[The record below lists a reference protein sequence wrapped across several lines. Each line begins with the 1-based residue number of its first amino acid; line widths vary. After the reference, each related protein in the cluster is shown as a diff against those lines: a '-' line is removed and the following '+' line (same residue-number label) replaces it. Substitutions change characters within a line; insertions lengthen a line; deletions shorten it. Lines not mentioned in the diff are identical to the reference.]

1 MVRILL
7 LSILVVSLIVIIGLV
22 FLIAF
27 GFFASDVKLEHS
39 EPAAEV
45 EQVDFEAEVLGM
57 NCNPEIDK
65 DGDNVPDSL
74 DVEGSIDWS
83 NCMLAG
89 ANLSNLELSYA
100 NLSGSVL
107 YGANLYNTNLSGA
120 NLAGADLIGK
130 NLVLLDPLLSSSSLE
145 LMSKSGFADMGIPG
159 QLIFSHMFGEFGRD
173 QEQFYKPAGI
183 AVDEEGKV
191 HVADFYNDRIQ
202 IFDQNGNFDSK
213 IEIEGRPHGIEVF
226 NNKSYI
232 VKWYNGNQIITESD
246 LIMPHVEVRDKFG
259 KQILTIPGPLKPV
272 DIAIDEIGNI
282 YVSDYLTGTIHIF
295 DQNGNVKKI
304 ITIPD
309 DNVELLINE
318 KCFEHEICSMHAK
331 LTGITLDNEN
341 NILVTDFLNH
351 RVIKLD
357 SSGNILFEFKV
368 PPEEGGNFSRP
379 TNVEIN
385 DLTGDVFVTDNSD
398 RVLVF
403 NSSGNF
409 LYSFGE
415 SGRGLGQFSAPHGI
429 TIDDFGYIYVAEYL
443 NHRIQIFY
451 PVDSFQISPNIAEQE
466 ASRDLTGTILKGADL
481 SGKDLTGTILTGID
495 LSDYDLTGTIL
506 TGADLTGT
514 ILRGANLTDANLTG
528 VDLSGMDL
536 TGTILR
542 GVDLSNRGLT
552 GTILTGAD
560 LTDANL
566 TGVDLSGMDLTA
578 TKFNNANL
586 EGVNLQ
592 NTDLSFAEFVQVDF
606 TKIKNKSLAGADL
619 TGASFAH
626 SNLSGVD
633 LSGGI
638 LELTNFWNADL
649 TDQDFTV
656 LDVISVGLA
665 FADANLSNSN
675 FESVDLEPK
684 EMFTQVFKNKAYLM
698 KEKENKDIVKDL
710 FGESTLIII
719 MSKEVQGN
727 DLVVSYIFINSFRDA
742 NLENVN
748 FKNANLRIASFYSA
762 NLTNA
767 DLSGADLSG
776 AVLNDADLSNANL
789 EGANLERT
797 YVKCKNHPICESN

>member
-1 MVRILL
+1 MARVLP
-7 LSILVVSLIVIIGLV
+7 LSILVVSLIVIIGLA

-65 DGDNVPDSL
+65 DGDNVPDNL

-159 QLIFSHMFGEFGRD
+159 QLILSHTFGTEGD
-173 QEQFYKPAGI
+173 GIMQLKKPAGI
-183 AVDEEGKV
+183 AVDGDGKIY
-191 HVADFYNDRIQ
+191 VADFHNDRIQ
-202 IFDQNGNFDSK
+202 IFNFDGSFDSF
-213 IEIEGRPHGIEVF
+213 INLDGRVHGIEIADDKIYV
-226 NNKSYI
+226 
-232 VKWYNGNQIITESD
+232 VKWFGGNEQLTEFD
-246 LIMPHVEVRDKFG
+246 ELPHIE
-259 KQILTIPGPLKPV
+259 ILHKDGTKISSIPGPKKPV
-272 DIAIDEIGNI
+272 DIAIDNFGKI
-282 YVSDYLTGTIHIF
+282 YATDYLTGTIQIF
-295 DQNGNVKKI
+295 NPSGSLLKI
-304 ITIPD
+304 LTVPSVLD
-309 DNVELLINE
+309 KTETSND
-318 KCFEHEICSMHAK
+318 KCTDEIVCSKNAK
-331 LTGITLDNEN
+331 LTGITLDPSG
-341 NILVTDFLNH
+341 NIYVTDFLNH

-415 SGRGLGQFSAPHGI
+415 SGHGLGQFSAPHGI
-429 TIDDFGYIYVAEYL
+429 TIDDFGYIYVAEYS

-466 ASRDLTGTILKGADL
+466 ASKDLTGTILKGADL
-481 SGKDLTGTILTGID
+481 SGKNLTGTILTGID

-514 ILRGANLTDANLTG
+514 ILTGANLTDANLTG
-528 VDLSGMDL
+528 VDLSG
-536 TGTILR
+536 I
-542 GVDLSNRGLT
+542 SN
-552 GTILTGAD
+552 I
-560 LTDANL
+560 
-566 TGVDLSGMDLTA
+566 SG
-578 TKFNNANL
+578 TKFSNANL

-592 NTDLSFAEFVQVDF
+592 NTNLKQAYFVQVDF
-606 TKIKNKSLAGADL
+606 TKIKNKS
-619 TGASFAH
+619 
-626 SNLSGVD
+626 
-633 LSGGI
+633 
-638 LELTNFWNADL
+638 
-649 TDQDFTV
+649 
-656 LDVISVGLA
+656 
-665 FADANLSNSN
+665 
-675 FESVDLEPK
+675 
-684 EMFTQVFKNKAYLM
+684 
-698 KEKENKDIVKDL
+698 
-710 FGESTLIII
+710 
-719 MSKEVQGN
+719 
-727 DLVVSYIFINSFRDA
+727 
-742 NLENVN
+742 
-748 FKNANLRIASFYSA
+748 IA
-762 NLTNA
+762 
-767 DLSGADLSG
+767 
-776 AVLNDADLSNANL
+776 
-789 EGANLERT
+789 
-797 YVKCKNHPICESN
+797 